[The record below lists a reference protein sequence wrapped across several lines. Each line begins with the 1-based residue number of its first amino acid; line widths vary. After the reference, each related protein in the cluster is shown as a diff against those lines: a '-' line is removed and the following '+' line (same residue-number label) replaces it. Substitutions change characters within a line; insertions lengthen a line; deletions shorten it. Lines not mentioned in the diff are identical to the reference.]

1 MSDQELVL
9 EQVTTA
15 RTGDPFDLRLYGQSR
30 RPGNQETNKDDR
42 SHPDGGQRTV
52 YRMQPGFVTPGCA
65 SQSPA
70 AASRI
75 AHLLAIRR
83 ECPSARIM
91 AGGPIGTAPAPGG
104 VRVLIQRCT

>member
-15 RTGDPFDLRLYGQSR
+15 RTGDPFDLRLYGHSRAGDQETR
-30 RPGNQETNKDDR
+30 RPTRTIVRIRTEGN
-42 SHPDGGQRTV
+42 GTV

-70 AASRI
+70 ATSRI

-83 ECPSARIM
+83 E
-91 AGGPIGTAPAPGG
+91 
-104 VRVLIQRCT
+104 